1 MVLNTMLI
9 QIVSKKRLTKMAI
22 KNFYG
27 VKKSQ
32 CPKTGKIV
40 DAMGFDNWPDCKKYV
55 QVSFALSDWIK
66 TI

>member
-1 MVLNTMLI
+1 MLI
-9 QIVSKKRLTKMAI
+9 QIANKRQATRMAI

-40 DAMGFDNWPDCKKYV
+40 DAMVFDNWPDCKKYV
-55 QVSFALSDWIK
+55 QVSFALSDWTKHI
-66 TI
+66 